1 MSAPAGPGGAW
12 TEGGPE
18 RVAPGVFRIPLPLPT
33 DGLRAVNVYV
43 IETGDGLV
51 LIDSGWALEE
61 ARSELNRSVKALDHD
76 LSDVR
81 AFLITHV
88 HRDHYT
94 QAVTLRREFGSRVF
108 LGADERASLRL
119 CAEPGLLP
127 VATQLRLLTRSGA
140 SRLARLI
147 AGSMPDPDDSWLWED
162 PDEWI
167 APDTT
172 FPMGGRALDAIHT
185 PGHTHGHMVFRDAA
199 AGLLFAGD
207 HVLPHITP
215 SIGFEPAPGRLP
227 LASYLDS
234 LRRVREL
241 PDTRLLPAH
250 GPVADS
256 VHERIDEL
264 LAHHATR
271 LTETQAAVTGGATTA
286 AEVAGA
292 LTWTRRRQPFNDF
305 DPFNQMLAINETAAH
320 LDVLVAQG
328 DLHAFT
334 DGGVARYQLSATKER
349 PAAARPAGE

>member
-1 MSAPAGPGGAW
+1 MSRLAGPPWAEGGA
-12 TEGGPE
+12 EP
-18 RVAPGVFRIPLPLPT
+18 VVPGVSRIPLPLPT

-43 IETGDGLV
+43 IEADDGLV

-61 ARSELNRSVKALDHD
+61 ARAELDRGLKTLGHD

-81 AFLITHV
+81 DFLITHV

-94 QAVTLRREFGSRVF
+94 QAVALRREFGSRVF

-119 CAEPGLLP
+119 CAEPGLP
-127 VATQLRLLTRSGA
+127 QVATQLRLLRRSGA
-140 SRLARLI
+140 GQLARLI
-147 AGSMPDPDDSWLWED
+147 AGTLPDPEDLGLWED

-167 APDTT
+167 TPDSVILA
-172 FPMGGRALDAIHT
+172 GQRGLEAIHT
-185 PGHTHGHMVFRDAA
+185 PGHTHGHTVFRDAG

-227 LASYLDS
+227 LASYLTS
-234 LRRVREL
+234 LRKVREL

-250 GPVADS
+250 GPVTGS
-256 VHERIDEL
+256 VHERVDEL
-264 LAHHATR
+264 LAHHALR
-271 LTETQAAVTGGATTA
+271 LGETAAAVASGASTA
-286 AEVAGA
+286 AEVAAA
-292 LTWTRRRQPFNDF
+292 LTWTRRQRPFSDF

-320 LDVLVAQG
+320 LDVLVARG

-334 DGGVARYQLSATKER
+334 DGALRRYQLSTAKDQ
-349 PAAARPAGE
+349 PAATRPAGE

>member
-1 MSAPAGPGGAW
+1 VGRTGPW

-18 RVAPGVFRIPLPLPT
+18 PVAPGVFRIPLPLPT

-43 IETGDGLV
+43 IETDSGLV
-51 LIDSGWALEE
+51 LIDSGWALDE
-61 ARSELNRSVKALDHD
+61 ARAELDRGVKALGHE

-81 AFLITHV
+81 VFLVTHV

-94 QAVTLRREFGSRVF
+94 QAVALRHEFGSRVL
-108 LGADERASLRL
+108 LGAGERASLRL
-119 CAEPGLLP
+119 CAEPGLP
-127 VATQLRLLTRSGA
+127 QVATQLRLLRRSGA
-140 SRLARLI
+140 APLARQI
-147 AGSMPDPDDSWLWED
+147 ADSLADPEDPRLWED

-167 APDTT
+167 AGDSRIPA
-172 FPMGGRALDAIHT
+172 GGRVLDAIHT
-185 PGHTHGHMVFRDAA
+185 PGHTYGHVVFRDAE

-215 SIGFEPAPGRLP
+215 SIGFEPAPGPLP

-250 GPVADS
+250 GPVTGS
-256 VHERIDEL
+256 VHQRVDEL

-271 LTETQAAVTGGATTA
+271 LAETQAAVAAGASTA
-286 AEVAGA
+286 AEVAVA
-292 LTWTRRRQPFNDF
+292 LTWTRRRRPFGDF

-328 DLHAFT
+328 GLVALA
-334 DGGVARYQLSATKER
+334 DGALRHYQLSATEER
-349 PAAARPAGE
+349 PAAARPARE